1 MYSMFWKD
9 VAAERIADLRR
20 EADHDHLVHDALAR
34 RGPRRHRHRVR
45 THFHFRGFTPATH
58 G

>member
-1 MYSMFWKD
+1 MYSMFLKD
-9 VAAERIADLRR
+9 VATERIADLHR

-34 RGPRRHRHRVR
+34 RGPRRHRVR
-45 THFHFRGFTPATH
+45 TRLHFRGFTPATH